1 MTSSISIVALNT
13 LALKLSFFSLQQG
26 FWKSQ
31 AYIATQYPLEDTTND
46 FWRMVWQEHCRSL
59 VMLVSKEEL
68 QQVRWFSGNG
78 KGVFTFVLLMSKG
91 EL

>member
-1 MTSSISIVALNT
+1 MRIVKPNT
-13 LALKLSFFSLQQG
+13 LALKWSVFFPQQG

-46 FWRMVWQEHCRSL
+46 FWRMVWQEHCRSV

-68 QQVRWFSGNG
+68 QQVRWFCVSGEG
-78 KGVFTFVLLMSKG
+78 EFTVVLLISKG
-91 EL
+91 KL